1 MNTTPSPR
9 APSPASPRYRPLVFG
24 VTRIAVEERD
34 DGSRVVRAEQPLG
47 AYPPRL
53 SNRLIEPRKRSP
65 SGSSSPGAVHWPVA
79 APATGRRCA
88 TRRARTRTR
97 DRAALIDRGLDAERP
112 VAVLSENGIEHA
124 LLSLGCLLAG
134 IPWCP
139 VSPAYSLMSRDFG
152 KLRHVMSTLTP
163 GLVFVAD
170 AARFRAAIDA
180 AVPAGVELVTAD
192 ATARRPGEPPP
203 PSNRS
208 SPPRPAGRGR
218 GDRRH
223 RPDTIAKFL
232 FTSAPRANRRR

>member
-9 APSPASPRYRPLVFG
+9 ASSPASPRYRPLVFG
-24 VTRIAVEERD
+24 VTRIAVDERD

-53 SNRLIEPRKRSP
+53 SDRLIEAAQAFPDRIF
-65 SGSSSPGAVHWPVA
+65 VA
-79 APATGRRCA
+79 R
-88 TRRARTRTR
+88 RRALAGGGTGDWQTLRYG
-97 DRAALIDRGLDAERP
+97 DALERARAIAQALIDRGLDAERP
-112 VAVLSENGIEHA
+112 VAILSENGIEHA

-170 AARFRAAIDA
+170 TARFRAAIDA

-192 ATARRPGEPPP
+192 ATDASSGRAATPFESLVAITPGRAVDAM
-203 PSNRS
+203 PS
-208 SPPRPAGRGR
+208 A
-218 GDRRH
+218 
-223 RPDTIAKFL
+223 
-232 FTSAPRANRRR
+232 SAPQAEPL